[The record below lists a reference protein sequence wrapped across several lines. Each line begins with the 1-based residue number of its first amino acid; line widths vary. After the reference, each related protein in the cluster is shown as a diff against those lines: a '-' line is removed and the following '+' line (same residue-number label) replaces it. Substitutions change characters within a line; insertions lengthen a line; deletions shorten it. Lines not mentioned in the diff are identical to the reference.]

1 MPDPSGAALEFQ
13 ELARALREA
22 GETGLRRELYQA
34 VNEAA
39 KPFAATVRS
48 VEHLR
53 PYMPDR
59 YAEILAED
67 LAVTILKRTG
77 TAPGVSLRAKGRR
90 RSRHVARL
98 NEGILT
104 HPVFGTEEQE
114 ARAVMAGLG
123 HGRGWTWVSQD
134 IRPRFFDDPA
144 QDLGPEARRQIEAA
158 VQRITDRIYRFTRG
172 R

>member
-67 LAVTILKRTG
+67 LAVTVLKRTG

-98 NEGILT
+98 NQGIIT
-104 HPVFGTEEQE
+104 HPVFGRPE
-114 ARAVMAGLG
+114 AEALAVS
-123 HGRGWTWVSQD
+123 HGRNWTWVYQN
-134 IRPRFFDDPA
+134 IRAGFFSDPA
-144 QDLGPEARRQIEAA
+144 RDLGPEARRQIEAA
-158 VQRITDRIYRFTRG
+158 VRRITRHIYRFTKG
-172 R
+172 G